1 MTFSDDEL
9 IKLVNAFNDKLDS
22 YKKEIDDLRTDIYD
36 NFITPAEKNYKDWD
50 HSTRLE
56 EFRGKYPELEGLNES
71 CRAIEADDAFDVV
84 DKVFSDY
91 DSNTDENK
99 PEEAA
104 YVASVVASITEQIS
118 SLKEKL
124 GADKVEVESTDD
136 GGVEVKADGE
146 EVAESTGVESATDE
160 SATDESNGEEKKTA
174 EPTEDGN
181 DDEDDDFEKEI
192 EEGLKKAE
200 RFKL

>member
-1 MTFSDDEL
+1 MTFTDDEL

-50 HSTRLE
+50 HSTRLK
-56 EFRGKYPELEGLNES
+56 EFREKYPELEGLNKS
-71 CRAIEADDAFDVV
+71 CRAIEHDDAFDVV

-91 DSNTDENK
+91 DSNTDKNK

-104 YVASVVASITEQIS
+104 YVALAVASITEQIE
-118 SLKEKL
+118 SLKKEL
-124 GADKVEVESTDD
+124 GADKVEVESTDE

-146 EVAESTGVESATDE
+146 EVAESTGVESAVV
-160 SATDESNGEEKKTA
+160 DESNDEEKKEA
-174 EPTEDGN
+174 EPAEDGN
-181 DDEDDDFEKEI
+181 DDEEDDFEKEI

>member
-1 MTFSDDEL
+1 MTFTDDEL

-50 HSTRLE
+50 HSNRLE

-71 CRAIEADDAFDVV
+71 CRAIEADDTFDVV

-91 DSNTDENK
+91 DDNKDENK

-104 YVASVVASITEQIS
+104 YVASVVASITEQIAN
-118 SLKEKL
+118 LKEKL

-146 EVAESTGVESATDE
+146 EVAESTEETVSENVEE
-160 SATDESNGEEKKTA
+160 P

-181 DDEDDDFEKEI
+181 DDEDDFEKEI

>member
-1 MTFSDDEL
+1 MTFEDDEL
-9 IKLVNAFNDKLDS
+9 IRLVNAFNAKLDD
-22 YKKEIDDLRTDIYD
+22 YKKEIDDFKADIYD
-36 NFITPAEKNYKDWD
+36 NFINPAEKNYKDWD
-50 HSTRLE
+50 HSNRLE
-56 EFRGKYPELEGLNES
+56 EFRGKYPELEDLNES

-91 DSNTDENK
+91 DDNKDENK

-104 YVASVVASITEQIS
+104 YVASVVASITEQIAN
-118 SLKEKL
+118 LKEKL

-146 EVAESTGVESATDE
+146 EVAESTDVTSEDTNEDS
-160 SATDESNGEEKKTA
+160 SEEKKEA
-174 EPTEDGN
+174 EPAEDGN
-181 DDEDDDFEKEI
+181 EEDDFEKEI

>member
-50 HSTRLE
+50 HSNRLE
-56 EFRGKYPELEGLNES
+56 EFRGKYPELEDLNES
-71 CRAIEADDAFDVV
+71 CRAIEADDTFDVV

-91 DSNTDENK
+91 DDNKDENK

-104 YVASVVASITEQIS
+104 YVASVVASITEQIAN
-118 SLKEKL
+118 LKEKL

-146 EVAESTGVESATDE
+146 EVAESTEETASEKVEE
-160 SATDESNGEEKKTA
+160 P

-181 DDEDDDFEKEI
+181 DDEDDFEKEI

>member
-9 IKLVNAFNDKLDS
+9 IKLVNAFNEKLDS

-50 HSTRLE
+50 HSNRLE

-71 CRAIEADDAFDVV
+71 CRAIEADDTFDVV

-91 DSNTDENK
+91 DDNKDENK

-104 YVASVVASITEQIS
+104 YVASVVASITDQIAN
-118 SLKEKL
+118 LKEKL
-124 GADKVEVESTDD
+124 GADKVEVESTDN

-146 EVAESTGVESATDE
+146 EVAESTETASENVEETE
-160 SATDESNGEEKKTA
+160 S
-174 EPTEDGN
+174 TEDDN
-181 DDEDDDFEKEI
+181 EENDFEKEI

>member
-22 YKKEIDDLRTDIYD
+22 YKKEIDDLRKDIYD

-50 HSTRLE
+50 HSNRLE
-56 EFRGKYPELEGLNES
+56 EFRGKYPELEDLNES
-71 CRAIEADDAFDVV
+71 CRAIEADDTFDVV

-91 DSNTDENK
+91 DDNKDENK

-118 SLKEKL
+118 NLKEKL

-146 EVAESTGVESATDE
+146 EVAESTEETVSKNVEE
-160 SATDESNGEEKKTA
+160 P

-181 DDEDDDFEKEI
+181 DDEDDFEKEI

>member
-1 MTFSDDEL
+1 MTFTDDEL

-91 DSNTDENK
+91 DDNKDENK

-104 YVASVVASITEQIS
+104 YVASVVASITEQIA

-146 EVAESTGVESATDE
+146 EVAESTDVESAVV
-160 SATDESNGEEKKTA
+160 DESNDEEKKEA

>member
-1 MTFSDDEL
+1 MTFTDDEL

-22 YKKEIDDLRTDIYD
+22 YKKEIDDFKTDIYD

-50 HSTRLE
+50 HSNRLE

-146 EVAESTGVESATDE
+146 EVAESTEKVV
-160 SATDESNGEEKKTA
+160 DESNGEEKKTA

-181 DDEDDDFEKEI
+181 DDEDDFEKEI

>member
-1 MTFSDDEL
+1 MTFTDDEL

-91 DSNTDENK
+91 DDNKDENK

-104 YVASVVASITEQIS
+104 YVASVVASITEQIA

-124 GADKVEVESTDD
+124 GADKVEVESTDE

-146 EVAESTGVESATDE
+146 EVAESTEKVV
-160 SATDESNGEEKKTA
+160 DESNGEEKKEA
-174 EPTEDGN
+174 EPAEDGN
-181 DDEDDDFEKEI
+181 DDEEDDFEKEI

>member
-50 HSTRLE
+50 HSNRLE
-56 EFRGKYPELEGLNES
+56 EFRGKYPELEDLNES
-71 CRAIEADDAFDVV
+71 CRAIEADDTFDVV

-91 DSNTDENK
+91 DDNKDENK

-104 YVASVVASITEQIS
+104 YVASVVASITEQIAN
-118 SLKEKL
+118 LKEKL

-146 EVAESTGVESATDE
+146 EVAESTEETASENVEE
-160 SATDESNGEEKKTA
+160 P

-181 DDEDDDFEKEI
+181 DDEDDFEKEI

>member
-50 HSTRLE
+50 HSNRLE

-71 CRAIEADDAFDVV
+71 CRAIEADDTFDVV

-91 DSNTDENK
+91 DDNKDENK

-104 YVASVVASITEQIS
+104 YVASVVASITDQIA

-146 EVAESTGVESATDE
+146 EVAESTETASENA
-160 SATDESNGEEKKTA
+160 EEP

-181 DDEDDDFEKEI
+181 DDEDDFEKEI

>member
-1 MTFSDDEL
+1 MTFEDDEL
-9 IKLVNAFNDKLDS
+9 IKIVNAFNAKLDD
-22 YKKEIDDLRTDIYD
+22 YKKEIDDLRTDIYE
-36 NFITPAEKNYKDWD
+36 NFINPAEKNYKDWD
-50 HSTRLE
+50 HSNRLE

-71 CRAIEADDAFDVV
+71 CRAIEADDTFDVV

-91 DSNTDENK
+91 DDNTDENK

-104 YVASVVASITEQIS
+104 YVASVVASITEQIAN
-118 SLKEKL
+118 LKEKL
-124 GADKVEVESTDD
+124 GADKVEVESTEN

-146 EVAESTGVESATDE
+146 EVAESTDVNDV
-160 SATDESNGEEKKTA
+160 KT

-181 DDEDDDFEKEI
+181 DEEDFEKEI

>member
-50 HSTRLE
+50 HSNRLE
-56 EFRGKYPELEGLNES
+56 EFRGKYPELEDLNES
-71 CRAIEADDAFDVV
+71 CRAIEADDTFDVV

-91 DSNTDENK
+91 DDNKDENK

-104 YVASVVASITEQIS
+104 YVASVVASITEQIAN
-118 SLKEKL
+118 LKEKL

-146 EVAESTGVESATDE
+146 EVAESTEETVSENVEE
-160 SATDESNGEEKKTA
+160 P

-181 DDEDDDFEKEI
+181 DDEDDFEKEI

>member
-50 HSTRLE
+50 HSNRLE

-71 CRAIEADDAFDVV
+71 CRAIEADDTFDVV

-91 DSNTDENK
+91 DDNKDENK

-104 YVASVVASITEQIS
+104 YVASVVASITEQIAN
-118 SLKEKL
+118 LKEKL

-146 EVAESTGVESATDE
+146 EVAEST
-160 SATDESNGEEKKTA
+160 EETVSENTEEP

-181 DDEDDDFEKEI
+181 DNEDDFEKEI

>member
-1 MTFSDDEL
+1 MTFTDDEL

-50 HSTRLE
+50 HSNRLE
-56 EFRGKYPELEGLNES
+56 EFRGKYPELEDLNES
-71 CRAIEADDAFDVV
+71 CRAIEADDTFDVV

-91 DSNTDENK
+91 DDNKDENK

-104 YVASVVASITEQIS
+104 YVASVVASITEQIAN
-118 SLKEKL
+118 LKEKL

-146 EVAESTGVESATDE
+146 EVAESTEETVSENTEETES
-160 SATDESNGEEKKTA
+160 
-174 EPTEDGN
+174 TEDDN
-181 DDEDDDFEKEI
+181 NEENDFEKEI

>member
-1 MTFSDDEL
+1 MTFTDDEL

-22 YKKEIDDLRTDIYD
+22 YKKEIDDFKTDIYD

-91 DSNTDENK
+91 DDNKDENK

-104 YVASVVASITEQIS
+104 YVASVVASITEQIA

-146 EVAESTGVESATDE
+146 EVAESTDTVV
-160 SATDESNGEEKKTA
+160 DESNDEEKKTA

>member
-9 IKLVNAFNDKLDS
+9 IKIVNAFNDKLDS

-50 HSTRLE
+50 HSNRLE
-56 EFRGKYPELEGLNES
+56 EFRGKYPELEDLNES
-71 CRAIEADDAFDVV
+71 CRAIEADDTFDVV

-91 DSNTDENK
+91 DDNKDENK

-104 YVASVVASITEQIS
+104 YVASVVASITEQIAN
-118 SLKEKL
+118 LKEKL
-124 GADKVEVESTDD
+124 GADKVEIESTDD

-146 EVAESTGVESATDE
+146 EVAESTDTVSENA
-160 SATDESNGEEKKTA
+160 EEP

-181 DDEDDDFEKEI
+181 DDENDDFEKEI

>member
-1 MTFSDDEL
+1 MTFTDDEL

-50 HSTRLE
+50 HSNRLE
-56 EFRGKYPELEGLNES
+56 EFRGKYPELEDLNES
-71 CRAIEADDAFDVV
+71 CRAIEADDTFDVV

-91 DSNTDENK
+91 DDNKDENK

-118 SLKEKL
+118 NLKEKL

-146 EVAESTGVESATDE
+146 EVAESTEETASENVEE
-160 SATDESNGEEKKTA
+160 P

-181 DDEDDDFEKEI
+181 DDDEDDFEKEI

>member
-50 HSTRLE
+50 HSNRLE

-71 CRAIEADDAFDVV
+71 CRAIEADDTFDVV

-91 DSNTDENK
+91 DDNKDENK

-104 YVASVVASITEQIS
+104 YVASVVASITEQIAN
-118 SLKEKL
+118 LKEKL

-146 EVAESTGVESATDE
+146 EVAESTEETASKNVEE
-160 SATDESNGEEKKTA
+160 P

-181 DDEDDDFEKEI
+181 DDEDDFEKEI

>member
-1 MTFSDDEL
+1 MTFTDDEL

-22 YKKEIDDLRTDIYD
+22 YKKEIDDFKTDIYD

-50 HSTRLE
+50 HSNRLE

-104 YVASVVASITEQIS
+104 YVASVVASITEQIA

-124 GADKVEVESTDD
+124 GADKVEVESTDE

-146 EVAESTGVESATDE
+146 EVAESTGVESTDVTE
-160 SATDESNGEEKKTA
+160 DGEKKEA
-174 EPTEDGN
+174 EPAEDGN

>member
-1 MTFSDDEL
+1 MTFTDDEL

-36 NFITPAEKNYKDWD
+36 NFINPAEKNYKDWD
-50 HSTRLE
+50 HSNRLE
-56 EFRGKYPELEGLNES
+56 EFRGKYPELEDLNES
-71 CRAIEADDAFDVV
+71 CRAIEADDTFDVV

-91 DSNTDENK
+91 DDNKDENK

-104 YVASVVASITEQIS
+104 YVASVVASITEQIAN
-118 SLKEKL
+118 LKEKL

-146 EVAESTGVESATDE
+146 EVAESTEETVSENVEE
-160 SATDESNGEEKKTA
+160 P

-181 DDEDDDFEKEI
+181 DDEDDFEKEI

>member
-1 MTFSDDEL
+1 MTFTDDEL

-146 EVAESTGVESATDE
+146 EVAESTETAV
-160 SATDESNGEEKKTA
+160 DESNDEEKKEA
-174 EPTEDGN
+174 APTEDGN